1 LYFFVKFLNECL
13 GQGRTLDEIIFDLFM
28 QFKIQL
34 QGLNFLL
41 QLLILFELYGDVFGL
56 KLNLILELLVLDNEK
71 SFLLF

>member
-1 LYFFVKFLNECL
+1 
-13 GQGRTLDEIIFDLFM
+13 M